1 MFACRGLTAVTFL
14 LQQLDK
20 CRFKRAVPF
29 LLDSSHRDISLT
41 TGSMQRFEM
50 SQCFTVILFY
60 HYELQRRDNRCGGE
74 RSCSRKR
81 LASHFIPG
89 ERKQTQKIPSNFF
102 FKPATRPR
110 VRGLWCVCVL
120 FLCQENV
127 TLLCQTL
134 LFKRT
139 VQRKLNL
146 KSAGFFIFIFKAP

>member
-89 ERKQTQKIPSNFF
+89 EGNKRQKF
-102 FKPATRPR
+102 
-110 VRGLWCVCVL
+110 
-120 FLCQENV
+120 QV
-127 TLLCQTL
+127 TLFSNRRLDPGSGVSGVSVFYSCVRRMLRCCVKHFCSNGLC
-134 LFKRT
+134 KG
-139 VQRKLNL
+139 N
-146 KSAGFFIFIFKAP
+146 